1 MRLFCCL
8 LKRYLCFPMNDAS
21 IKQTALTCL
30 QTEWQAIHDL
40 QGYIDQSFIR
50 AVQAIHASSGRLVV
64 SGIGKSA
71 IIAQKIVATLNS
83 TGTPALFL
91 HAADAI
97 HGDLGMIRE
106 NDIVMLISKSGETP
120 EIKVLVP
127 FIRQFGNPL
136 IALCGS
142 ANSYLAT
149 QADYFINCTVAVEA
163 CPNNL
168 APTSSTTAQLVMGD
182 ALAVCLLELK
192 GFKPADFARFH
203 PGGAL
208 GKRLYLRV
216 GDLSRNNAKPAVDA
230 NTSSKQTLFAITENR
245 LGAAVVCSPEGQ
257 ILGIVTDGDIRRML
271 EKFPQWESL
280 TAADIMSNN
289 PRTIAEN
296 ALAVDALSLMR
307 ANNISQLV
315 VEQEGR
321 FVGIIHLH
329 DLIREG
335 II

>member
-1 MRLFCCL
+1 
-8 LKRYLCFPMNDAS
+8 MNVAS
-21 IKQTALTCL
+21 IQQTALTCI
-30 QTEWQAIHDL
+30 QTEGQAIQDL
-40 QGYIDQSFIR
+40 QRYIDSSFIQ
-50 AVQAIHASSGRLVV
+50 AVQTIHASSGRLVV

-127 FIRQFGNPL
+127 FIQQFGNTL

-142 ANSYLAT
+142 ASSYLAA

-216 GDLSRNNAKPAVDA
+216 GDLSRNNAKPAVVA
-230 NTSSKQTLFAITENR
+230 TTSSKQTLFAITENR
-245 LGAAVVCSPEGQ
+245 LGAAVVCTPEEH
-257 ILGIVTDGDIRRML
+257 IIGIVTDGDIRRML
-271 EKFPQWESL
+271 EKFPEWESL
-280 TAADIMSNN
+280 TAVDIMSPN
-289 PRTIAEN
+289 PKTIAEN
-296 ALAVDALSLMR
+296 ALAADALSLMR

-321 FVGIIHLH
+321 YIGIIHLH